1 MSCMHQQPVHLE
13 TAEQIHVGCSC
24 LPAGLFSATQTEA
37 VEALARAG
45 LRNPGTLGATLL

>member
-1 MSCMHQQPVHLE
+1 MSCMHQQPVQLD
-13 TAEQIHVGCSC
+13 TAEQIYSGCSC

-45 LRNPGTLGATLL
+45 LRNPGRLGVTLF